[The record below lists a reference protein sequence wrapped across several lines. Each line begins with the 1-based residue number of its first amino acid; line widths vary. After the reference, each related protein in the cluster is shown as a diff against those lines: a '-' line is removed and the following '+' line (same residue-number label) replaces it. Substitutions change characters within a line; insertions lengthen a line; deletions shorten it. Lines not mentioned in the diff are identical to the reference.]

1 MSRVGRILVVDDKPN
16 FLALF
21 RRIVGDELE
30 LLTASDG
37 TEALSCLA
45 RNAVDVVVS
54 DVKMPGVDGIELL
67 RQIKLLYPDIEVI
80 LMTAFGAVPDAVS
93 AMQSGAYHYLT
104 KPFDPDAALDLIKK
118 AVARRR
124 QSGRPY
130 VAGEPR
136 IIAAS
141 AAMRQVMELVASA
154 ARSDATV
161 LITGESGT
169 GKELVARE
177 VHARSSRSSGRFVAV
192 NCGALP
198 ESLIE
203 AELFGVVKGA
213 FTGAM
218 ATRGGLFHE
227 AARGTLLLDEVAEL
241 PLVLQ
246 VKLLRAVQQ
255 RAVRRVG
262 GVEEEPLD
270 VRIVAATNVDVE
282 LAVREGRLREDL
294 FYRLNVVSIR
304 VPSLRERA
312 ADIEPLAAEL
322 LARASGARGGADLR
336 FAEDA
341 AAAIAAYDWPGNVRQ
356 LENAIAR
363 AVAVTQGAEVTAEAL
378 PDEITRGPKEPPAA
392 DLASL
397 QYRDVVAH
405 SRDRSSKE
413 YLVALLTA
421 VRGNVTQAAKRA
433 GLERESLHRLLNRYG
448 LRADDFRGK

>member
-1 MSRVGRILVVDDKPN
+1 VSRRRILVVDDKPN

-21 RRIVGDELE
+21 RRIVGEEHELF
-30 LLTASDG
+30 TASDAS
-37 TEALSCLA
+37 EALACLA

-54 DVKMPGVDGIELL
+54 DVKMPGGDGIELL
-67 RQIKLLYPDIEVI
+67 RQIKTLYPDTEVI
-80 LMTAFGAVPDAVS
+80 LMTAYGAVPDAVM
-93 AMQSGAYHYLT
+93 AMKAGAYHYLT
-104 KPFDPDAALDLIKK
+104 KPFDPDAALGVIKD
-118 AVARRR
+118 ALARRTNSER
-124 QSGRPY
+124 ML

-141 AAMRQVMELVASA
+141 ETMREVVELIARA

-177 VHARSSRSSGRFVAV
+177 VHARSSRSKGRFVAV

-213 FTGAM
+213 FTGAT

-227 AARGTLLLDEVAEL
+227 AAGGTLLLDEVAEL
-241 PLVLQ
+241 PLALQ
-246 VKLLRAVQQ
+246 VKLLRAVQE

-262 GVEEEPLD
+262 GVDEEPLD

-282 LAVREGRLREDL
+282 AAVEEGKLREDL

-304 VPSLRERA
+304 VPPLRERPE
-312 ADIEPLAAEL
+312 DIEPLAVEFL
-322 LARASGARGGADLR
+322 RRASAARGGAALR

-341 AAAIAAYDWPGNVRQ
+341 AAALAAYDWPGNVRQ
-356 LENAIAR
+356 LENAVAR
-363 AVAVTQGAEVTAEAL
+363 AVAVTQDAQVTAEAL
-378 PDEITRGPKEPPAA
+378 PDEITRGPKEALA
-392 DLASL
+392 VDLASL
-397 QYRDVVAH
+397 QYRDVIAQ
-405 SRDRSSKE
+405 SRDQSSKE
-413 YLVALLTA
+413 YLVALLKA
-421 VRGNVTQAAKRA
+421 VRGNVTAAAKRA
-433 GLERESLHRLLNRYG
+433 GLERESLHRLLTRYG
-448 LRADDFRGK
+448 LRAEDFRGK